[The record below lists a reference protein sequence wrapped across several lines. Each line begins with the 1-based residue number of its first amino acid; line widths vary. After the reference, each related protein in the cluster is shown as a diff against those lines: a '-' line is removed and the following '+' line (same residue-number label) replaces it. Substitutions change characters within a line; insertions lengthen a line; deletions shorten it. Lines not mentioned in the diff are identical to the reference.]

1 MSNNKIF
8 KQFTINNLSDGMLVL
23 GVLIGQV
30 QENLR
35 KFEQYCIENEK
46 LFNDAKAKGLEVI
59 DADVYEDIHDK
70 KLFRQRELLCHI
82 ADSQST
88 SFSYIDFR
96 KLLRKKGFLDKDL
109 EESDR
114 QLLNE
119 LLEIRNWT
127 FHNPQ
132 SIVNASLEVAKREVP
147 DELKPYVT
155 KITPQLNP
163 IMIERVIGYETSL
176 VGSDVMHDKVRMAQF
191 MRVLDLMKADYSEM
205 YDKYSGVPGWNT
217 VKYYENKIVEKLQ
230 GAGSNTA
237 MLSMAIQKGK
247 YDGTDEAYA
256 KAVGKNDDQS

>member
-1 MSNNKIF
+1 MPNNKKY
-8 KQFTINNLSDGMLVL
+8 KQFTINDLSEGMLVL
-23 GVLIGQV
+23 GSLIGQV

-46 LFNDAKAKGLEVI
+46 LFNDATGKGIKIV
-59 DADVYEDIHDK
+59 DADTYEDIHDK
-70 KLFRQRELLCHI
+70 KLFRQREILCRI

-96 KLLRKKGFLDKDL
+96 KILRKKGFLDKDL
-109 EESDR
+109 DESDK

-163 IMIERVIGYETSL
+163 IIIERVTGYEISL
-176 VGSDVMHDKVRMAQF
+176 IGSDVMHDKVRSAQF
-191 MRVLDLMKADYSEM
+191 MRVLDLMKVDYSEM
-205 YDKYSGVPGWNT
+205 YDKFTGVPGWNT

-230 GAGSNTA
+230 STGSNTA
-237 MLSMAIQKGK
+237 VLSMAIQKGK
-247 YDGTDEAYA
+247 YDGTDAAYE
-256 KAVGKNDDQS
+256 KAVGKKDKQS